1 MQPPLIYAPYQ
12 PRFDWNLWFASLGS
26 WSQYPIVSRTEELL
40 LTNDPDVL
48 QLFASN
54 PFGDK
59 PPKMVRAV
67 IWQYW
72 FSTMREK
79 RTQGIWWQH
88 RLLGTY
94 APTLAVGPNGT
105 IDIVAEP
112 ACLRLGT
119 DFTCNTAALSSR
131 KNENPAIVQIY
142 MPRPLNDRHTRNVQ
156 HKKACV
162 IGAGPNGL
170 AAAIVLA
177 QTGLEVEVFEAESL
191 PGGAAR
197 TMELTLPGF
206 LHDFASA
213 VHPMTV
219 GSPFFST
226 LPLHDCGLEWIHSPA
241 LLAHPMDDG
250 TAVLLERNF
259 DDAQSALGGDGAAWR
274 DLMEPLVERRAELA
288 RDIMRPPLSWPRH
301 PFLLARFAIHA
312 IRSAGFVARHRFRT
326 ERVRALFA
334 GLSAHSFLSL
344 DQALSASFGIV
355 MGASAHAVGWPI
367 PRGGAQS
374 ITNALSGYLEAL
386 GGRIR
391 TSTCIDNF
399 QQLSRCD
406 LTLCDVT
413 PHQLLRI
420 SGKKFSP
427 SAIEID

>member
-1 MQPPLIYAPYQ
+1 
-12 PRFDWNLWFASLGS
+12 
-26 WSQYPIVSRTEELL
+26 
-40 LTNDPDVL
+40 
-48 QLFASN
+48 
-54 PFGDK
+54 
-59 PPKMVRAV
+59 
-67 IWQYW
+67 
-72 FSTMREK
+72 
-79 RTQGIWWQH
+79 
-88 RLLGTY
+88 
-94 APTLAVGPNGT
+94 
-105 IDIVAEP
+105 
-112 ACLRLGT
+112 
-119 DFTCNTAALSSR
+119 
-131 KNENPAIVQIY
+131 
-142 MPRPLNDRHTRNVQ
+142 
-156 HKKACV
+156 
-162 IGAGPNGL
+162 
-170 AAAIVLA
+170 
-177 QTGLEVEVFEAESL
+177 
-191 PGGAAR
+191 
-197 TMELTLPGF
+197 
-206 LHDFASA
+206 
-213 VHPMTV
+213 MTV

-334 GLSAHSFLSL
+334 GLSTHSFLSL